1 VPNFA
6 NVGVIDTLMSVPAE
20 MTGSGYSFLDGMM
33 QGAHK
38 KDTKKGHPADY
49 LFKEV
54 PKSEKG
60 EEGAQFVLGEMDKHG
75 VDMGVIDATDPEGVG
90 SRTIGKYP
98 NRFVGT
104 VQLDPNRGMDAVRL
118 LETRVQ
124 SGEVIAAS
132 VFPAFVNPQ
141 VPIND
146 KKMYPIYAK
155 CSELG
160 VPIFLTTGV
169 PGPRVPM
176 MAQHVELLDEVCW
189 FFPDLKIIMRH
200 GGDPWTELAAKLLLK
215 WPNLFYS
222 TSAFAPKHYPRTII
236 DFANKRG
243 ADKVIYAG
251 YFPIGLTLDRIFS
264 ELPDVPFGEDVW
276 PKFLRENAVRVLGL
290 DKRFGLK

>member
-1 VPNFA
+1 MPNFA
-6 NVGVIDTLMSVPAE
+6 NIPVIDTLMSVPGK
-20 MTGSGYSFLDGMM
+20 MKGSGYSFLDGMM

-38 KDTKKGHPADY
+38 SDTKEGHPASY
-49 LFKEV
+49 LFKKV

-60 EEGAQFVLGEMDKHG
+60 EEGVQFVLGEMDKHS
-75 VDMGVIDATDPEGVG
+75 VEIGVIDGTEPEGVG
-90 SRTIGKYP
+90 ARAIRQYP
-98 NRFVGT
+98 DRFVGT
-104 VQLDPNRGMDAVRL
+104 VQLDPNKGMDAVAVLDSRA
-118 LETRVQ
+118 R

-146 KKMYPIYAK
+146 KKMYPIYSK

-160 VPIFLTTGV
+160 IPIFLTTGV

-200 GGDPWTELAAKLLLK
+200 GGDPWTELAVKLLLK

-222 TSAFAPKHYPRTII
+222 TSAFAPKHYPRAIVE
-236 DFANKRG
+236 FANKRG

-264 ELPDVPFGEDVW
+264 ELPAVGFSEEVW
-276 PKFLRENAVRVLGL
+276 PKFLRDNAARVLGL
-290 DKRFGLK
+290 DKLVS